1 MIMMAQKTKEMTL
14 KKSELVGIR
23 EQLVVCSCCGGV
35 FFREEDYIRVC
46 EECVKEA
53 METEGFKYE

>member
-1 MIMMAQKTKEMTL
+1 MNMMKVKTKEMRL

-23 EQLVVCSCCGGV
+23 KRLVVCSCCGGV
-35 FFREEDYIRVC
+35 FFKVEDYIRVC

-53 METEGFKYE
+53 MEAEGFEYE